1 MEGIWSLPRKDR
13 PANTAFSDNNHP
25 EHTLRRALRHIQLR
39 PGLIDGC
46 PAETGL
52 ELTHHPTTGR
62 EGSQD
67 VGWRAHRSSGVLP
80 KTADRDAHGR
90 REPQLLS

>member
-1 MEGIWSLPRKDR
+1 
-13 PANTAFSDNNHP
+13 
-25 EHTLRRALRHIQLR
+25 
-39 PGLIDGC
+39 
-46 PAETGL
+46 
-52 ELTHHPTTGR
+52 
-62 EGSQD
+62 